1 MLNLLPHHRRHI
13 PNGLA
18 IFAALL
24 LLASSVTG
32 FESKQQGYSSSQ
44 ETMSSTNVEASDGDS
59 INDAIENKRRG
70 LKLGLL
76 LFSR

>member
-44 ETMSSTNVEASDGDS
+44 ETMSPTNVEASDGDS